1 MFREVASAGGLDMQ
15 LVYYRGLAECRASRW
30 YGHPAELAGAMS
42 HIMCV
47 GGETQIGRVLSHVAK
62 EAKSLPVNALVFVGD
77 AFEESAD
84 LVVAE
89 AGKMGVPAFVFQE
102 GSDPEVETVFKA
114 IANASRGAYCG
125 FDRGSARQLAEL
137 LKAVAIY
144 AVGGKQALLGRNDAG
159 SVKLL
164 RQLK

>member
-1 MFREVASAGGLDMQ
+1 
-15 LVYYRGLAECRASRW
+15 
-30 YGHPAELAGAMS
+30 
-42 HIMCV
+42 
-47 GGETQIGRVLSHVAK
+47 VAK
-62 EAKSLPVNALVFVGD
+62 ETKALAVNALVFVGD
-77 AFEESAD
+77 AFEESSD
-84 LVVAE
+84 VVIAE

-102 GSDPEVETVFKA
+102 GGDPEVETVFKA
-114 IANASRGAYCG
+114 IANASHGAYCR
-125 FDRGSARQLAEL
+125 FDPGSARQLAEL